1 LPPRHEPDPI
11 GDDAHEEPGPVRAA
25 RVVRGEGDAASERDD
40 AVAHEEPLELQIQ
53 GVPVAVVMRT
63 PGHDEELALGFLL
76 TERVVAGAAEVA
88 SIRHCTTARSPEA
101 EGNVVRVVLR
111 EGVEPPLERLRRN
124 LYASS
129 SCGVCGKASIENAVG
144 VGGPVAAEPRFA
156 PRVLY
161 GLPNALRAQQAAFA
175 STGGLHAAALF
186 DAEGRLAF
194 VREDV
199 GRHNAVDKLVGAAAR
214 AAIPIAEHG
223 LFVSGRVSFELV
235 QKAAAAGIALVAG
248 ISAPTSLAVRAGETL
263 GVTVIGFVRGAT
275 MNVYSHARRIA
286 VDTPP

>member
-1 LPPRHEPDPI
+1 LPPHDEPEPS
-11 GDDAHEEPGPVRAA
+11 DAHEEPGPVRAA
-25 RVVRGEGDAASERDD
+25 RVVRWEGDVATSRDD
-40 AVAHEEPLELQIQ
+40 TVAHEEPLELQIQ

-63 PGHDEELALGFLL
+63 PGYDEELALGFLL
-76 TERVVAGAAEVA
+76 TERVVASAAEVA

-111 EGVEPPLERLRRN
+111 EGTEVPLERLRRN

-129 SCGVCGKASIENAVG
+129 SCGVCGKASIENALG
-144 VGGPVAAEPRFA
+144 VGGPVTAEPRFA

-161 GLPNALRAQQAAFA
+161 GLPDALRAEQAAFA
-175 STGGLHAAALF
+175 STGGLHAGALF
-186 DAEGRLAF
+186 DVSGRLAF

-214 AAIPIAEHG
+214 PNLTISEHG

-235 QKAAAAGIALVAG
+235 QKAAAAGVALVAG
-248 ISAPTSLAVRAGETL
+248 ISAPTSLAVRAGEAL
-263 GVTVIGFVRGAT
+263 GVTVVGFVRGAT
-275 MNVYSHARRIA
+275 MNVYSHSRRIA
-286 VDTPP
+286 LDSRG